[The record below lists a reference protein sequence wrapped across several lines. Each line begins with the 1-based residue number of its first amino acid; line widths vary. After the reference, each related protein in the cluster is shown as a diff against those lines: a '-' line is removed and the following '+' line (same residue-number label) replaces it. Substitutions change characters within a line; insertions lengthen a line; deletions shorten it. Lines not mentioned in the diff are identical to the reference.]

1 MNLQAEVP
9 RSTRFDIA
17 LARFG
22 EWLKQHQ
29 SLIRRMQWGVVVT
42 YAFLIV
48 VPVLL
53 PLPSGTAHLWNNL
66 TLFAQFAFW
75 GIWWP
80 FVLVSMMLVG
90 RLWCG
95 LLCPEGALSEALAD
109 RGRGHAVP
117 RWVQWRGWPFVA
129 FACTTVYGQMTSVYQ
144 YPGPALVVLGGS
156 TGAAM
161 LVGYLWGRHK
171 RVWCRYLCP
180 VTGVFSLLS
189 KLAPFHFRVD
199 TSAWALWSKARGAHT
214 LAVNCAPLVPIKTM
228 RGANLCHMCGRCS
241 GFRGAVTLA
250 RRAPNDEI
258 VNVAGDRPKPWDTM
272 LIVFGLMGL
281 AAGAFH
287 WSSSALY
294 VVVKQG
300 LADPWL
306 HACRGAAGLHSA
318 SGRNARERTLHLA
331 STAPLRTGAH
341 SHRRLRRL
349 SRPFSAHGDDAARG
363 RAHTRLRRRPAR
375 PAPARERG
383 VVRVARLAD
392 SRQIRGRPCSAYP
405 FDPVHGGGHHHRLLC
420 LGQSFLED
428 LTRVRPNTC
437 GRDTG
442 PGRAFNFVFA
452 MWAGRQ
458 AQNSSQSSRGWA
470 SILRAVLPTMLGIAA
485 RIARGRSTGAER
497 RISSSTRN
505 APMDRTSSSVF

>member
-250 RRAPNDEI
+250 RRATNDEI

-300 LADPWL
+300 LADWLLDRDITWPLEPVLPWFVL
-306 HACRGAAGLHSA
+306 TNYPAQNDVLTPLDGAVLILYILGFMLAVALPVCILLLAATRA
-318 SGRNARERTLHLA
+318 SGPFTWPRLHHFAQALIPIA
-331 STAPLRTGAH
+331 GCGVFLG
-341 SHRRLRRL
+341 L
-349 SRPFSAHGDDAARG
+349 SA
-363 RAHTRLRRRPAR
+363 
-375 PAPARERG
+375 
-383 VVRVARLAD
+383 
-392 SRQIRGRPCSAYP
+392 
-405 FDPVHGGGHHHRLLC
+405 
-420 LGQSFLED
+420 
-428 LTRVRPNTC
+428 LTVT
-437 GRDTG
+437 
-442 PGRAFNFVFA
+442 
-452 MWAGRQ
+452 M
-458 AQNSSQSSRGWA
+458 
-470 SILRAVLPTMLGIAA
+470 LRAEGLTLDFVGALRALLLLGSAA
-485 RIARGRSTGAER
+485 WCVWLGWRIAGKYAEGLAPRILSTLCMAGATT
-497 RISSSTRN
+497 IGCYAWAN
-505 APMDRTSSSVF
+505 LFWKI